1 MTEDDCYVSYL
12 PASHSFEQAVFGLSL
27 SYGVKCGFFSG
38 NVQKISE
45 DLAVLKPTIF
55 PSVPRLYNRIYQG
68 IQDKLKEATG
78 VKAWLAKK
86 AVDTKLYYLRESG
99 HLHHWLYDKLLFN
112 TMKQRLG
119 GSVRVMITGSA
130 PISGDVLEFLK
141 ICFCCD
147 ICEGYGMTETCAGS
161 CLTYEG
167 DPTVGIVGGPLQ
179 NVKIKLRDI
188 PEMGHLS
195 TNPIPAGEVCFW
207 GPSIMKGYFRNP
219 EKTAE
224 AFTDDGWLRSGDVC
238 VVFKNGAMK
247 IVDRAKNIFKLSQ
260 GEYIA
265 PEKLENV
272 YITCSVASQVWVYGD
287 SLKDHVI
294 MFLVADPKNLE
305 KLGEKIGQTGSADEL
320 CKNQKVIQAIFEE
333 CMGLAD
339 GAKFNPLERPKQIV
353 LMLEPFSVENDM
365 LTPTFKLKRN
375 VAA

>member
-1 MTEDDCYVSYL
+1 M
-12 PASHSFEQAVFGLSL
+12 
-27 SYGVKCGFFSG
+27 
-38 NVQKISE
+38 
-45 DLAVLKPTIF
+45 
-55 PSVPRLYNRIYQG
+55 
-68 IQDKLKEATG
+68 
-78 VKAWLAKK
+78 AKK
-86 AVDTKLYYLRESG
+86 AVDTKLYYLRQSG
-99 HLHHWLYDKLLFN
+99 HLHHWLYDRLIFN

-119 GSVRVMITGSA
+119 GSVRIMITGSA

-161 CLTYEG
+161 CLTFEG

-179 NVKIKLRDI
+179 NVKIRLKDI
-188 PEMGHLS
+188 PEMGHLH

-219 EKTAE
+219 EKTKE
-224 AFTDDGWLRSGDVC
+224 AFTEDGWLRSGDVC
-238 VVFKNGAMK
+238 CVFKNGAMK

-272 YITCSVASQVWVYGD
+272 YITSSLAAQVWIYGD

-294 MFLVADPKNLE
+294 MFCVTEAPKIKNFAS
-305 KLGEKIGQTGSADEL
+305 KLGIEGEPADL
-320 CKNQKVIQAIFEE
+320 CKNQKIIQAYFEE

-339 GAKFNPLERPKQIV
+339 AAKFNPLERPKQIV

-365 LTPTFKLKRN
+365 LTPTMKLKRN
-375 VAA
+375 VAKAKMQENIDKAYSSDLLKMPKK